1 MKSFIRLAY
10 ALVFAQA
17 PERFGHSCI
26 DDLMR
31 SFLNLIISLAFFVG
45 TTGSAAVITFRGENT
60 NAASW
65 RTPSVPKAIN
75 PAGNNIYGNDG
86 YVMFNTTPAN
96 STLGVTTFSG
106 VNPFTFNTTSGGFT
120 LQTLNV
126 MPKYVSAF
134 TPESSFNN
142 VSTVGTGATG
152 TYLNMDNPAG
162 GTLKSGTG
170 YAPGSMTTF
179 TNLFTFTVNSSVP
192 SNFVV
197 GLFLNNN
204 GGSIGQAQITGAGGP
219 RLAPEPRSEILTRSF
234 SPLAA
239 RQTATYTLCRPWKL
253 QME

>member
-75 PAGNNIYGNDG
+75 PANNNIYGNDG
-86 YVMFNTTPAN
+86 YVM
-96 STLGVTTFSG
+96 
-106 VNPFTFNTTSGGFT
+106 FNTTSGGFT

-152 TYLNMDNPAG
+152 TYLNMDNP
-162 GTLKSGTG
+162 
-170 YAPGSMTTF
+170 
-179 TNLFTFTVNSSVP
+179 
-192 SNFVV
+192 
-197 GLFLNNN
+197 
-204 GGSIGQAQITGAGGP
+204 
-219 RLAPEPRSEILTRSF
+219 
-234 SPLAA
+234 
-239 RQTATYTLCRPWKL
+239 
-253 QME
+253 